1 MSDCRKSARRTLLPL
16 LAGLLAG
23 HVWAEMP
30 RIDLSLGFYRVD
42 AEVAANQADRK
53 LGLMNRRAMAANR
66 GMLFVFPAADRH
78 CMWMRNTLIPL
89 LVAFI
94 DRDGRILNVEE
105 MQANTDDAHC
115 ASALATFALE
125 MNQHWFSDKG
135 FKAGT
140 TIRGLD
146 KAPAPR

>member
-1 MSDCRKSARRTLLPL
+1 MSDCRKSVRRTLLPL
-16 LAGLLAG
+16 LAGLLTSD
-23 HVWAEMP
+23 VWAEMP
-30 RIDLSLGFYRVD
+30 RVDLSLGFYRVD
-42 AEVAANQADRK
+42 AEVAANQADRE

-89 LVAFI
+89 SVAFI
-94 DRDGRILNVEE
+94 DRDGRILNIEE

-115 ASALATFALE
+115 ASAPATFALE
-125 MNQHWFSDKG
+125 MNQRWFSDKG
-135 FKAGT
+135 LKAGT

-146 KAPAPR
+146 KAPTPR